1 VVEDSGGSRMDGGWI
16 KLLRKFTR
24 WEWYDDPPT
33 KVVFLHL
40 LLTANYQDGGWR
52 GEVVHRGQVIAGRRT
67 LSQQLG
73 LSEKQVRRAI
83 GNLESTGEINVRRAS
98 NYSVIT
104 ICNYDKYQTEFLDEG
119 RERAN
124 KGPAIGPEKGQH
136 EGQQGASD
144 SCDVSDC
151 DCASFYKKDKEPETT
166 EGQQE
171 GRKRA
176 SDRATSK
183 EVEEVKNNNP
193 PISPQGDDDKKAS
206 KKKSKEKKAI
216 EYTEPFLRFWDAY
229 PKKVGKGAAAKSWN
243 DKIEKPDQTVHQIL
257 DALEWQKRS
266 HDWTR
271 DEGRYIPYPS
281 TYLNQRRWEDE
292 PPEVSKVDTGE
303 KLPAWMKEL
312 YGETTGK

>member
-1 VVEDSGGSRMDGGWI
+1 MDGGWI

-24 WEWYDDPPT
+24 WGWYDDPPT
-33 KVVFLHL
+33 KDVFLHL
-40 LLTANYQDGGWR
+40 LLTANHQDKEWRGEIVRRGQVVTGRKKLAKETGLSEQQVRTALKKLHQTGEISTIKTTNRYTILSIEKYDSYQDGC
-52 GEVVHRGQVIAGRRT
+52 EIAN
-67 LSQQLG
+67 QQ
-73 LSEKQVRRAI
+73 SNQQATNKQPTSNQQATTNKNEK
-83 GNLESTGEINVRRAS
+83 N
-98 NYSVIT
+98 
-104 ICNYDKYQTEFLDEG
+104 
-119 RERAN
+119 
-124 KGPAIGPEKGQH
+124 
-136 EGQQGASD
+136 
-144 SCDVSDC
+144 
-151 DCASFYKKDKEPETT
+151 
-166 EGQQE
+166 
-171 GRKRA
+171 
-176 SDRATSK
+176 
-183 EVEEVKNNNP
+183 EENEENNNTP
-193 PISPQGDDDKKAS
+193 HTPQGGDDKKAS

-243 DKIEKPDQTVHQIL
+243 DKIENPDQTVHQIL